1 MYLEKSIFF
10 GQSRTCLPLE
20 TPRHLATRIESVL
33 NNHQFFS
40 YWQNKFHFPVGKSFR
55 IYFRQWFFA
64 KKKGKIKYD
73 ISEFA
78 VTWYWKEGI
87 SPKHSV
93 DKTKKTFSRKCTVQV
108 CTYMFYLYMYIHTL
122 RLYLQFLSLHDT
134 RNMCTTNK
142 HVRYIAVNM
151 QFAIYSIFFVG
162 TVCTPL
168 LIHFLY

>member
-40 YWQNKFHFPVGKSFR
+40 YWPNKFHFP
-55 IYFRQWFFA
+55 

-73 ISEFA
+73 NSEFA

-93 DKTKKTFSRKCTVQV
+93 DKTKITFSRKCTVQV